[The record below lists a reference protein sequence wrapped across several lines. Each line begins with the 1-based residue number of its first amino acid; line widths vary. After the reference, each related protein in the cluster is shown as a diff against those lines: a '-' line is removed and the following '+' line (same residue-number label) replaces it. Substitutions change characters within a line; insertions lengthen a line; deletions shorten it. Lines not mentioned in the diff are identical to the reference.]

1 MVMAKANL
9 KKKTTV
15 VARSVEDIV
24 HELTVLKD
32 RKKDIEKREKELK
45 EQLGIILEGEG
56 VKDSKGSFKLV
67 VGDKLVQKQARKSVK
82 LNREKAE
89 EFFKSIGI
97 WDEVI
102 EIKEEINEDFV
113 EQALLAEKFT
123 MEELEKITDIKVSY
137 AIVIN
142 DYKPEEEEMPEVQ
155 VKSTTHYLAP

>member
-1 MVMAKANL
+1 MMMAKAKL
-9 KKKTTV
+9 KKKSTV

-45 EQLGIILEGEG
+45 EQLGTILEAEG

-67 VGDKLVQKQARKSVK
+67 VGDKLAQKQARKSVK

-102 EIKEEINEDFV
+102 EIKEEINEDYV
-113 EQALLAEKFT
+113 EQALLADKFS
-123 MEELEKITDIKVSY
+123 MEELEKISDIKVTY

-142 DYKPEEEEMPEVQ
+142 DYKPEEEEMPIVD
-155 VKSTTHYLAP
+155 VK

>member
-1 MVMAKANL
+1 MAKANL

-32 RKKDIEKREKELK
+32 RKRDIEKREKELK
-45 EQLGIILEGEG
+45 DQLGQILEAEG
-56 VKDSKGSFKLV
+56 IKDSKGSFKLV
-67 VGDKLVQKQARKSVK
+67 VGDKLAQKQARKSVK

-89 EFFKSIGI
+89 EFFKSKGI

-113 EQALLAEKFT
+113 EQALLADKFS
-123 MEELEKITDIKVSY
+123 MEELEEISDIKVTY
-137 AIVIN
+137 AIIIN
-142 DYKPEEEEMPEVQ
+142 DYKPEEEGMPIVD
-155 VKSTTHYLAP
+155 VN

>member
-45 EQLGIILEGEG
+45 EQLGTILEAEG

-67 VGDKLVQKQARKSVK
+67 VGDKLAQKQARKSVK

-102 EIKEEINEDFV
+102 EIKEEINEDYV
-113 EQALLAEKFT
+113 EQALLADKFS
-123 MEELEKITDIKVSY
+123 MEELEKISDIKVTY

-142 DYKPEEEEMPEVQ
+142 DYKPEEEEMPIVD
-155 VKSTTHYLAP
+155 VK

>member
-1 MVMAKANL
+1 MMVAKAKL

-15 VARSVEDIV
+15 VARSVEDVV

-45 EQLGIILEGEG
+45 EQLGTILEGEG

-102 EIKEEINEDFV
+102 EVKEEINEDYV

-123 MEELEKITDIKVSY
+123 MEELEEITDIRVSY

-142 DYKPEEEEMPEVQ
+142 NYKPEEEEMPTVEVN
-155 VKSTTHYLAP
+155 

>member
-1 MVMAKANL
+1 MAKAGM
-9 KKKTTV
+9 KEKTTV

-45 EQLGIILEGEG
+45 EQLGTILEGEG
-56 VKDSKGSFKLV
+56 VKDSKGNFKLV

-97 WDEVI
+97 WEEVI
-102 EIKEEINEDFV
+102 EVKEEINEDLV

-142 DYKPEEEEMPEVQ
+142 DYKPEEEEMPIVD
-155 VKSTTHYLAP
+155 VK

>member
-1 MVMAKANL
+1 MMMAKANL

-45 EQLGIILEGEG
+45 EQLGTILEAEG

-67 VGDKLVQKQARKSVK
+67 VGDKLAQKQARKSVK

-102 EIKEEINEDFV
+102 EIKEEINEDYV
-113 EQALLAEKFT
+113 EQALLADKFS
-123 MEELEKITDIKVSY
+123 MEELEKISDIKVTY

-142 DYKPEEEEMPEVQ
+142 DYKPEEEEMPIVD
-155 VKSTTHYLAP
+155 VK

>member
-1 MVMAKANL
+1 MAKAKL

-15 VARSVEDIV
+15 VARSAEDIV

-45 EQLGIILEGEG
+45 DQLGQILEAEG

-97 WDEVI
+97 WEEVI
-102 EIKEEINEDFV
+102 EVKEEINEDFV

-142 DYKPEEEEMPEVQ
+142 DYKPEEEEMPSVQ
-155 VKSTTHYLAP
+155 VN

>member
-1 MVMAKANL
+1 MAKANL
-9 KKKTTV
+9 KKKTTL

-45 EQLGIILEGEG
+45 EQLGTILEAEG
-56 VKDSKGSFKLV
+56 VKDSKGNFKLV

-102 EIKEEINEDFV
+102 EIKEEINEDYV
-113 EQALLAEKFT
+113 GQALFADKFS
-123 MEELEKITDIKVSY
+123 MEELEEITDIKVTY

-142 DYKPEEEEMPEVQ
+142 DYKPEEEEMPIVD
-155 VKSTTHYLAP
+155 VK

>member
-1 MVMAKANL
+1 VAKAGL

-15 VARSVEDIV
+15 VARSVEDLV
-24 HELTVLKD
+24 YELTVLKD

-45 EQLGIILEGEG
+45 DQLGQILEVEG
-56 VKDSKGSFKLV
+56 IKDSKGSFKLV
-67 VGDKLVQKQARKSVK
+67 VGDKLAQKQARKSVK

-97 WDEVI
+97 WEEVI
-102 EIKEEINEDFV
+102 EVKEEINEDFV

-155 VKSTTHYLAP
+155 IN

>member
-45 EQLGIILEGEG
+45 DQLGQILEAEG
-56 VKDSKGSFKLV
+56 IKDSKGNFKLV
-67 VGDKLVQKQARKSVK
+67 VGDKLAQKQARKSVK

-102 EIKEEINEDFV
+102 EVKEEINEDYV

-123 MEELEKITDIKVSY
+123 MEELEEITDIKVSY

-142 DYKPEEEEMPEVQ
+142 DYKPEEEEEEEEEMPIVD
-155 VKSTTHYLAP
+155 VK

>member
-1 MVMAKANL
+1 MAKAGL

-15 VARSVEDIV
+15 VARSVEDLV
-24 HELTVLKD
+24 YELTVLKD

-45 EQLGIILEGEG
+45 DQLGQILEVEG
-56 VKDSKGSFKLV
+56 IKDSKGSFKLV
-67 VGDKLVQKQARKSVK
+67 VGDKLAQKQARKSVK

-97 WDEVI
+97 WEEVI
-102 EIKEEINEDFV
+102 EVKEEINEDFV

-155 VKSTTHYLAP
+155 IN

>member
-1 MVMAKANL
+1 MVAKAKL

-15 VARSVEDIV
+15 VARSVEDVV

-45 EQLGIILEGEG
+45 EQLGTILEAEG

-67 VGDKLVQKQARKSVK
+67 VGDKLAQKQARKSVK

-102 EIKEEINEDFV
+102 EVKEEINEDYV

-123 MEELEKITDIKVSY
+123 MEELEEITDIKVSY

-142 DYKPEEEEMPEVQ
+142 NYKPEEEEMPEVQ
-155 VKSTTHYLAP
+155 VN

>member
-1 MVMAKANL
+1 VAKAGL

-15 VARSVEDIV
+15 VARSVEDLV
-24 HELTVLKD
+24 YELTVLKD

-45 EQLGIILEGEG
+45 DQLGQILEVEG
-56 VKDSKGSFKLV
+56 IKDSKGSFKLV
-67 VGDKLVQKQARKSVK
+67 VGDKLAQKQARKSVK

-97 WDEVI
+97 WEEVI

-123 MEELEKITDIKVSY
+123 MEELEKISDIKVSY

-155 VKSTTHYLAP
+155 IN

>member
-1 MVMAKANL
+1 MVAKANL

-15 VARSVEDIV
+15 VARSVEDV
-24 HELTVLKD
+24 VYELTVLKD

-45 EQLGIILEGEG
+45 DQLGQILEAEG

-67 VGDKLVQKQARKSVK
+67 VGDKLAQKQARKSVK

-97 WDEVI
+97 WEEVI
-102 EIKEEINEDFV
+102 EIKEEINEDYV

-123 MEELEKITDIKVSY
+123 VDELEEITDIKVTY

-155 VKSTTHYLAP
+155 VN

>member
-15 VARSVEDIV
+15 VARSVEDLV

-45 EQLGIILEGEG
+45 GQLGTILEGEG

-97 WDEVI
+97 WEEVI
-102 EIKEEINEDFV
+102 EIKEEINEDYV
-113 EQALLAEKFT
+113 EQALLADKFS
-123 MEELEKITDIKVSY
+123 MEELEKISDIKVTY

-155 VKSTTHYLAP
+155 VN

>member
-1 MVMAKANL
+1 MAKAGL

-24 HELTVLKD
+24 YELTVLKD

-45 EQLGIILEGEG
+45 EQLGTILEGEG

-97 WDEVI
+97 WEEVI

-155 VKSTTHYLAP
+155 VN

>member
-1 MVMAKANL
+1 MVKAKL

-15 VARSVEDIV
+15 VARSVEDVV
-24 HELTVLKD
+24 HELTALKD

-67 VGDKLVQKQARKSVK
+67 VGDKLAQKQAKKSVK

-102 EIKEEINEDFV
+102 EIKEEINEDSV

-123 MEELEKITDIKVSY
+123 MEDLEKITDIKVSY

-142 DYKPEEEEMPEVQ
+142 NYKPEEEEMPIVD
-155 VKSTTHYLAP
+155 VR

>member
-1 MVMAKANL
+1 MAKANL

-15 VARSVEDIV
+15 VARSVEDV
-24 HELTVLKD
+24 VYELTVLKD

-45 EQLGIILEGEG
+45 EQLGTILEGEG

-67 VGDKLVQKQARKSVK
+67 VGDKLAQKQARKSVK

-102 EIKEEINEDFV
+102 EIKEEINEDYV

-155 VKSTTHYLAP
+155 VN

>member
-45 EQLGIILEGEG
+45 EQLGTILEGEG

-97 WDEVI
+97 WEEVI

-123 MEELEKITDIKVSY
+123 MEELEEITDIKVSY

-142 DYKPEEEEMPEVQ
+142 DYKPEEEEMPIID
-155 VKSTTHYLAP
+155 VK

>member
-1 MVMAKANL
+1 MAKANL

-45 EQLGIILEGEG
+45 EQLGTILEAEG
-56 VKDSKGSFKLV
+56 VKDSKGNFKLV
-67 VGDKLVQKQARKSVK
+67 VGDKLAQKQARKSVK

-102 EIKEEINEDFV
+102 EIKEEINEDYV
-113 EQALLAEKFT
+113 EQALLADKFS
-123 MEELEKITDIKVSY
+123 MEELEKISDIKVTY

-142 DYKPEEEEMPEVQ
+142 DYKPEEEEMPIVD
-155 VKSTTHYLAP
+155 VK

>member
-1 MVMAKANL
+1 MVAKAKL

-15 VARSVEDIV
+15 VARSVEDVV

-45 EQLGIILEGEG
+45 EQLGTILEAEG

-67 VGDKLVQKQARKSVK
+67 VGDKLAQKQARKSVK

-102 EIKEEINEDFV
+102 EIKEEINEDSV

-123 MEELEKITDIKVSY
+123 VDELEEITDIKVTY

-155 VKSTTHYLAP
+155 VN

>member
-1 MVMAKANL
+1 MAKANL

-45 EQLGIILEGEG
+45 EQLGTILEAEG
-56 VKDSKGSFKLV
+56 VKDSKGNFKLV

-102 EIKEEINEDFV
+102 EIKEEINEDYV
-113 EQALLAEKFT
+113 GQALFADKFS
-123 MEELEKITDIKVSY
+123 MEELEEITDIKVTY

-142 DYKPEEEEMPEVQ
+142 DYKPEEEEMPIVD
-155 VKSTTHYLAP
+155 VK

>member
-1 MVMAKANL
+1 MMMAKAKL

-45 EQLGIILEGEG
+45 EQLGTILEAEG

-67 VGDKLVQKQARKSVK
+67 VGDKLAQKQARKSVK

-102 EIKEEINEDFV
+102 EIKEEINEDYV
-113 EQALLAEKFT
+113 EQALLADKFS
-123 MEELEKITDIKVSY
+123 MEELEKISDIKVSY

-142 DYKPEEEEMPEVQ
+142 DYKPEEEEMPIVD
-155 VKSTTHYLAP
+155 VK

>member
-32 RKKDIEKREKELK
+32 RKKDLEKREKELK
-45 EQLGIILEGEG
+45 GQLGTILEGEG

-89 EFFKSIGI
+89 EFFKSKGI
-97 WDEVI
+97 WEEVI
-102 EIKEEINEDFV
+102 EIKEEINEDLV

-155 VKSTTHYLAP
+155 VN